1 MEEKNMAKK
10 FKIIVNGQQEEK
22 YLEPLDPH
30 EYHIQGDNKEEAI
43 NQAMK
48 IYRNVYPDAVNI
60 KVTNNYRANGLAIIC
75 MLTACFFSFIPWY
88 SGPLVFSLKPSMLS
102 TLLAI
107 GLYSALVIRLKG
119 LHNSFCSPSDT
130 ILSLLT
136 ILFCSSFI
144 NFFLNDNFGKIL
156 LLVSL
161 LLSWLGLKFIAG
173 IVWIVLIA
181 FVGTRVMV
189 ANTAMGVWGSL
200 YILSAFLG
208 IVLQLKQ
215 VNLLR
220 DIGREFKS
228 MASRAHYKIF
238 NDVSSVTDFTKSKK
252 RKAITK

>member
-1 MEEKNMAKK
+1 MAKK

-30 EYHIQGDNKEEAI
+30 EYHIQGENESDAV

-48 IYRNVYPDAVNI
+48 IYRKIYPGAVNI
-60 KVTNNYRANGLAIIC
+60 KVIKNYRLNGVAIFC
-75 MLTACFFSFIPWY
+75 MLVACFFSFIPWHN
-88 SGPLVFSLKPSMLS
+88 GALVVSLKPSMIS

-119 LHNSFCSPSDT
+119 LHNSFCSFSDT
-130 ILSLLT
+130 VLSLLT

-144 NFFLNDNFGKIL
+144 NFFLNDNIGKII

-181 FVGTRVMV
+181 FVGTRVMIV
-189 ANTAMGVWGSL
+189 NAAMGVWGSI
-200 YILSAFLG
+200 YILSAFVG

-215 VNLLR
+215 VNLIK

-228 MASRAHYKIF
+228 MSSRAHYKIF
-238 NDVSSVTDFTKSKK
+238 NDIGSIANYAKNKK
-252 RKAITK
+252 QKVISNK